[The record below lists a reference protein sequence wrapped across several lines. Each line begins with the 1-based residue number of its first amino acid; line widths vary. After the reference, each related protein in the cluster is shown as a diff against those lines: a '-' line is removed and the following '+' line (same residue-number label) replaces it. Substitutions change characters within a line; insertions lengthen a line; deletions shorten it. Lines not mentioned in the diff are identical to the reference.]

1 MKTKVKYMQGAE
13 FKARQLW
20 LPFTDAAGIA
30 LQIMAEVKE
39 KSAAWLK
46 KWIKNFRCVR
56 RSETSKPEQLTLCFE
71 SELKKFWA
79 EWTPEQNRVLFA

>member
-1 MKTKVKYMQGAE
+1 MKNKVKYMQSAE

-20 LPFTDAAGIA
+20 LPFTDAVGIA

-46 KWIKNFRCVR
+46 KWVKNFRSVVR
-56 RSETSKPEQLTLCFE
+56 PEKSKVEQLTLCFE
-71 SELKKFWA
+71 YEFKKFWA
-79 EWTPEQNRVLFA
+79 EWTPEQNRVLFS